1 MDLDSLGRWD
11 NLRGVRV
18 ARQVLERAHGVT
30 LAIVDTE
37 GLLAHQQSG
46 VLATP
51 VAVCRAFLFGREGF
65 SACDAHYRAIGR
77 GAEGEEAQRC
87 HAGLSTLAV
96 PIAIDGEVLAHVV
109 ATGWAATIEEPDRS
123 TLVTH
128 LRKAAPNDDAAE
140 AVRRL
145 PVLDRGALAT
155 VRAALEGAAEEIVLH
170 EQDRRA
176 RRASP
181 EAPGLWGMIGRSP
194 VMASVFD
201 LLPKLAQSDATALV
215 LGESG
220 TGKELAAKA
229 LHEHGP
235 RAKGPFVAQSCGAM
249 SDELLESLLF
259 GHVRGAFSGAERPS
273 SGLFGAAD
281 GGTLFLDE
289 VGEMSAAMQAKLLR
303 VLQDRKYTP
312 VGATAPR
319 ASDVRVVTATH
330 RDLRAMVS
338 AGAFRED
345 LYFRLHVLVLKLPP
359 LRERVGDIPLLA
371 DGFLNDV
378 EGAPRKIGDAALEC
392 IERYE
397 WPGNVRELRAE
408 VERWAVTAADA
419 LAVEPRHLS
428 PAVREA
434 GGYGVAAAASTPE
447 ARAAAEGGGTLAE
460 AIESLERAIIAR
472 GLERTEGNR
481 TQLAKELDISRT
493 TLADRLKRYDLE

>member
-1 MDLDSLGRWD
+1 VDLDSLGRWT
-11 NLRGVRV
+11 NLRGVKV
-18 ARQVLERAHGVT
+18 ARSILERAHGIT
-30 LAIVDTE
+30 LAILDTE
-37 GLLAHQQSG
+37 GLLAHQRAG

-65 SACDAHYRAIGR
+65 AACDAHYRAIGR
-77 GAEGEEAQRC
+77 GEGGERC
-87 HAGLSTLAV
+87 HAGLSTLSL
-96 PIAIDGEVLAHVV
+96 PIELEGEAIAHVV
-109 ATGWAATIEEPDRS
+109 ATGWAIGDEEPE
-123 TLVTH
+123 
-128 LRKAAPNDDAAE
+128 RKALVERLRALAPNDDAGE

-145 PVLDRGALAT
+145 PVLQRAGLAS
-155 VRAALEGAAEEIVLH
+155 VRAALESAAEEIVLH

-176 RRASP
+176 RRSSP

-194 VMASVFD
+194 VMGAVFD
-201 LLPKLAQSDATALV
+201 LLPKLAQSDATTLV

-220 TGKELAAKA
+220 TGKELAARA
-229 LHEHGP
+229 LHDNGP
-235 RAKGPFVAQSCGAM
+235 RARGPFVAQSCGAM

-273 SGLFGAAD
+273 TGLFGAAD

-289 VGEMSAAMQAKLLR
+289 VGEMSPAMQAKLLR

-319 ASDVRVVTATH
+319 DADVRVVAATH
-330 RDLRAMVS
+330 RDLRAMVDGGS
-338 AGAFRED
+338 FRED

-359 LRERVGDIPLLA
+359 LRDRSGDLPLLVDA
-371 DGFLNDV
+371 FLANV
-378 EGAPRKIGDAALEC
+378 EGAPRKVGDAALEC

-408 VERWAVTAADA
+408 VERWAFTADGA

-428 PAVREA
+428 PAVRAA

-460 AIESLERAIIAR
+460 AIESLERAIIRR

-493 TLADRLKRYDLE
+493 TLADRLKRYELE